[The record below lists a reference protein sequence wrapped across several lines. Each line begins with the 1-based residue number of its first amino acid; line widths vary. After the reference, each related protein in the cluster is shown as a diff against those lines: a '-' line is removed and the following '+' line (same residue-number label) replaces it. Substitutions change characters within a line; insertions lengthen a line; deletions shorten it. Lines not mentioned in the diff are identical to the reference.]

1 MIKDQSWHKNS
12 SADPRIPK
20 FAGAEDFLR
29 TNTGLE
35 EIKSD
40 FWVDRAFYRSG
51 NLQLVHT

>member
-12 SADPRIPK
+12 SADLRIPK

-40 FWVDRAFYRSG
+40 FWVDRALYRSG